1 MSNTIF
7 QYGAVPDF
15 LFSAKLLAGVVM
27 GRRPR
32 VEFKGAIFH
41 VIKRGNNREYIF
53 RADNDKEFFLT
64 YLDHAND
71 DGVFNLL
78 GYVIMDNHYHL
89 IIETKKKPLDKIMQQ
104 ANNAYSKNYNK
115 RYKRTDHVFG
125 GRYKA
130 ILVKDDAY
138 LLSLLR
144 YVHQNPVRA
153 KMCKQVKDYRWSS
166 DQYYRN
172 NIKKQV
178 HIDKI
183 LDMFAENRTTALE
196 EYVRFMDQA
205 EPIIR
210 AIDFYEDGEVIGDDE
225 QKTTNTLET
234 RNQNSAEDLLDEI
247 LRRVVANEA
256 DFKLI
261 KSASRKR
268 SLRNYKISYVKAAVE
283 RGYTFKE
290 IGKNIGVSAEAANKM
305 VQ

>member
-1 MSNTIF
+1 
-7 QYGAVPDF
+7 
-15 LFSAKLLAGVVM
+15 M
-27 GRRPR
+27 GRRLR
-32 VEFKGAIFH
+32 MEFKGIFH

-53 RADNDKEFFLT
+53 RADSDKEFFLT
-64 YLDHAND
+64 YLDHANE

-89 IIETKKKPLDKIMQQ
+89 IIGTKEKSLDKIMQQ
-104 ANNAYSKNYNK
+104 VNNAYSKNYNK
-115 RYKRTDHVFG
+115 QYKRTDHVFG

-183 LDMFAENRTTALE
+183 LDMFAENRTIALE
-196 EYVRFMDQA
+196 EYARFM
-205 EPIIR
+205 
-210 AIDFYEDGEVIGDDE
+210 
-225 QKTTNTLET
+225 
-234 RNQNSAEDLLDEI
+234 
-247 LRRVVANEA
+247 
-256 DFKLI
+256 
-261 KSASRKR
+261 ASGVDAC
-268 SLRNYKISYVKAAVE
+268 NY
-283 RGYTFKE
+283 
-290 IGKNIGVSAEAANKM
+290 
-305 VQ
+305 

>member
-1 MSNTIF
+1 
-7 QYGAVPDF
+7 
-15 LFSAKLLAGVVM
+15 M

-32 VEFKGAIFH
+32 VEFKGIFH

-53 RADNDKEFFLT
+53 RADQDKEFFLT

-71 DGVFNLL
+71 DGVFDLL

-89 IIETKKKPLDKIMQQ
+89 IMGTKQKSLDKIMQQ
-104 ANNAYSKNYNK
+104 VNNAYSKNYNK

-153 KMCKQVKDYRWSS
+153 KMCKEVKDYRWSS

-178 HIDKI
+178 QIDKI
-183 LDMFAENRTTALE
+183 LNMFAENRTIALE
-196 EYVRFMDQA
+196 EYVRFMDQV

-210 AIDFYEDGEVIGDDE
+210 AMDFYEDGDVIGDDE
-225 QKTTNTLET
+225 QESKATET
-234 RNQNSAEDLLDEI
+234 KNQNSTEDILDE
-247 LRRVVANEA
+247 LLKRVVPNEA

-268 SLRNYKISYVKAAVE
+268 SLRSYKISYVKAAVVS
-283 RGYTFKE
+283 GFTFKE
-290 IGKNIGVSAEAANKM
+290 IGKNIGLSAEAANKM

>member
-1 MSNTIF
+1 MDVEYISVHSSKIL
-7 QYGAVPDF
+7 V
-15 LFSAKLLAGVVM
+15 GVVM

-32 VEFKGAIFH
+32 MEFKGAIFH

-53 RADNDKEFFLT
+53 RADSDKEFFLT
-64 YLDHAND
+64 YLDHANED
-71 DGVFNLL
+71 EVFNLL

-89 IIETKKKPLDKIMQQ
+89 IIETKEKFLHKIMQQ
-104 ANNAYSKNYNK
+104 VNNAYSKNYNK

-130 ILVKDDAY
+130 FLVKDDAY

-153 KMCKQVKDYRWSS
+153 KMCKHVKDYRWSS

-172 NIKKQV
+172 DIIKQV

-183 LDMFAENRTTALE
+183 LTMFSENRKTALE
-196 EYVRFMDQA
+196 EYAKFMDQA
-205 EPIIR
+205 DPIIR
-210 AIDFYEDGEVIGDDE
+210 TIDFYEDGEVIGDDE
-225 QKTTNTLET
+225 QKTNATET
-234 RNQNSAEDLLDEI
+234 RNQNSMEDLLDEL

-256 DFKLI
+256 DFELI

-268 SLRNYKISYVKAAVE
+268 FLRNYKISYVKAAVE

-290 IGKNIGVSAEAANKM
+290 IGKNIGLSAEAVYKM

>member
-1 MSNTIF
+1 
-7 QYGAVPDF
+7 
-15 LFSAKLLAGVVM
+15 M

-32 VEFKGAIFH
+32 ARFKGAIFH

-53 RADNDKEFFLT
+53 KAEEDKQYFLM
-64 YLDHAND
+64 YLDHVNE
-71 DGVFNLL
+71 DGVFELL

-89 IIETKKKPLDKIMQQ
+89 IIGTKEKALDKIMQHV
-104 ANNAYSKNYNK
+104 NNAYSKNYNK

-130 ILVKDDAY
+130 ILVNDDAY

-183 LDMFAENRTTALE
+183 LNMFSENRKIALE
-196 EYVRFMDQA
+196 EYERFMDQA

-210 AIDFYEDGEVIGDDE
+210 AIDFYEDGEVIGDYE
-225 QKTTNTLET
+225 QKPDPTET
-234 RNQNSAEDLLDEI
+234 GNKNSTENLLDEL
-247 LRRVVANEA
+247 LRRVVDNEA

-268 SLRNYKISYVKAAVE
+268 SLRNYKINYVKAAVE

-290 IGKNIGVSAEAANKM
+290 IGKNIGLSAEAVNKM

>member
-1 MSNTIF
+1 
-7 QYGAVPDF
+7 
-15 LFSAKLLAGVVM
+15 M
-27 GRRPR
+27 GRRLR

-53 RADNDKEFFLT
+53 KADSDKEFFLT
-64 YLDHAND
+64 YLDHANE
-71 DGVFNLL
+71 DGVFNLF

-89 IIETKKKPLDKIMQQ
+89 IIGTKEKFLHKIMQQ

-166 DQYYRN
+166 DKYYRN

-178 HIDKI
+178 DIDKI
-183 LDMFAENRTTALE
+183 LNMFSENRKTALE
-196 EYVRFMDQA
+196 EYERFMDQA

-210 AIDFYEDGEVIGDDE
+210 AMDFYEDGEVIGDDE
-225 QKTTNTLET
+225 QKTNATET
-234 RNQNSAEDLLDEI
+234 RNQNSTEDILDET
-247 LRRVVANEA
+247 
-256 DFKLI
+256 I
-261 KSASRKR
+261 KTS
-268 SLRNYKISYVKAAVE
+268 
-283 RGYTFKE
+283 GC
-290 IGKNIGVSAEAANKM
+290 
-305 VQ
+305 

>member
-1 MSNTIF
+1 
-7 QYGAVPDF
+7 
-15 LFSAKLLAGVVM
+15 LLAGVVM

-32 VEFKGAIFH
+32 AEFKGAIFH

-53 RADNDKEFFLT
+53 KAEEDKEYFLT
-64 YLDHAND
+64 YLDHVKV
-71 DGVFNLL
+71 DGVFDLL

-89 IIETKKKPLDKIMQQ
+89 IIGTKEKSLDKIMQQ

-183 LDMFAENRTTALE
+183 LNMFSENRKIALE
-196 EYVRFMDQA
+196 EYERFMDQA

-210 AIDFYEDGEVIGDDE
+210 AIDFYEDGEVIGDYE
-225 QKTTNTLET
+225 QNTDPTET
-234 RNQNSAEDLLDEI
+234 RNQNSTEDLLDEL

-268 SLRNYKISYVKAAVE
+268 SLRNYKINYVKAAVE

-290 IGKNIGVSAEAANKM
+290 IGKNIGVSAGAANKM